1 MLNQNNPNVWKQE
14 NYKILYDVLLG
25 LHIHDKNVK
34 YVNSLKYVSMNVR
47 ENVRPLCQNYFT
59 FSFSAK
65 PQNLP
70 AIYTSNIFILT

>member
-1 MLNQNNPNVWKQE
+1 MALEQFIDCENLIMLNQNNPNVWKQE

-47 ENVRPLCQNYFT
+47 ENVRTEASLSKLFHV
-59 FSFSAK
+59 FLS
-65 PQNLP
+65 
-70 AIYTSNIFILT
+70 